1 MSSKSSFKICYFI
14 IISLFFF
21 SCSRKDPAT
30 NEKVLIEPNPEI
42 KAKEFALKG
51 GGIFGDINNQK
62 KSNTNFEFT
71 TSNVLWRST
80 LKSLEFLPMLNAD
93 YQGGV
98 IIYDWYSDDL
108 NSKEQLKISVRFI
121 SNELRSESVEIIAHK
136 KTCDDQ
142 NKCITKKADN
152 DFTRQIKDT
161 IISNARIL
169 RIEES
174 KKNKD

>member
-1 MSSKSSFKICYFI
+1 MNKNLITIGIALILISCSSKN
-14 IISLFFF
+14 
-21 SCSRKDPAT
+21 DPVT
-30 NEKVLIEPNPEI
+30 GEKVLIEPNPEI
-42 KAKEFALKG
+42 KAKEFAKKG

-136 KTCDDQ
+136 KM
-142 NKCITKKADN
+142 
-152 DFTRQIKDT
+152 
-161 IISNARIL
+161 
-169 RIEES
+169 
-174 KKNKD
+174 